1 MSHGNNLVSCFLF
14 LDSLPGIKI
23 AYLLKTSIMKNLILS
38 TLIIAA
44 LSAGAQVT
52 TTTVPE
58 NVNARKTEGG
68 DVPNLIVEKFKGSV
82 KNMEPS
88 WTNTGN
94 TYMAAY
100 KDSSNFGHIIT
111 YDQNGNIITRQDE
124 QGKTSYPAS
133 IERYHD
139 KRFPDEKFT
148 VWQSTDA
155 SNNKMY
161 YFTRDKETVWFDP
174 NGAVVERSANEKVK
188 KP

>member
-1 MSHGNNLVSCFLF
+1 
-14 LDSLPGIKI
+14 
-23 AYLLKTSIMKNLILS
+23 MKKLILLS
-38 TLIIAA
+38 FIIAG
-44 LSAGAQVT
+44 LSASAQVT
-52 TTTVPE
+52 VTPVPE
-58 NVNARKTEGG
+58 NPTARKTDGG
-68 DVPNLIVEKFKGSV
+68 EVPNLIVEKFKSSV

-100 KDSSNFGHIIT
+100 KDSLYLGHIIT
-111 YDQNGNIITRQDE
+111 YDQNGNIITKQDE
-124 QGKTSYPAS
+124 QGRTAYPAA

-155 SNNKMY
+155 SNNKLY
-161 YFTRDKETVWFDP
+161 YFTRNKETVWFDP
-174 NGAVVERSANEKVK
+174 NGVLVDRSANEKVK